1 MIGEARSR
9 RARNQCVWMDCISN
23 RSSECTV
30 VWKSIPVFTGVVE
43 TVPGS
48 PTTWCRGTASRLE
61 HSCSSNSSTG
71 FFSSKF
77 QSLRVIDLPESPAP
91 VWQKAPRA
99 LLCYGHNILFWN
111 NMLLIFF
118 LLLFW
123 TTFDVWQTENILR
136 ESDDDTPALS
146 SEKMILKIKWLKTAS
161 AFRLREVGGVFQNGH
176 FIDP

>member
-9 RARNQCVWMDCISN
+9 TARNQCVWMDCISN

-30 VWKSIPVFTGVVE
+30 VWKSIPVFTGEVE

-48 PTTWCRGTASRLE
+48 PQHDAEARHHDQNTVVAHTVPLVCL
-61 HSCSSNSSTG
+61 
-71 FFSSKF
+71 FSSKF

-111 NMLLIFF
+111 NMLLIFL

-136 ESDDDTPALS
+136 ESDDDTRALS
-146 SEKMILKIKWLKTAS
+146 SEKMILKIK
-161 AFRLREVGGVFQNGH
+161 
-176 FIDP
+176 